1 MSMQIFSV
9 EDNLRRVH
17 EPLMSF
23 IIVMRSTCPT
33 YTFYVRVGGVEWA
46 MNGPVTSFSFLRSQ
60 LLGLS
65 LLVSQETL

>member
-1 MSMQIFSV
+1 MQIFSV

-17 EPLMSF
+17 EPLMLF

-33 YTFYVRVGGVEWA
+33 YTFYVHVGGVECA
-46 MNGPVTSFSFLRSQ
+46 MNGPIYSFSFLWSQ

-65 LLVSQETL
+65 LFVSQETL